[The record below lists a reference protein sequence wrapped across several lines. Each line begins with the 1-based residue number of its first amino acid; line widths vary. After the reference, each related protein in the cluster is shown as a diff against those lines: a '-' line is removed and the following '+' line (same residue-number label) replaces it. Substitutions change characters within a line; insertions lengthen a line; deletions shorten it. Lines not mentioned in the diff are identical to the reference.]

1 MPVKV
6 VDVSAVAAMIFGEP
20 ENDRVADR
28 LTGATL
34 KSPTLFDYELSSV
47 CLKKF
52 RKSDNPDAA
61 LIAYQ
66 LRRGLTIELVQV
78 DHDDVLKLAQNTGLT
93 AYDAS
98 YLWLSEHLGVEL
110 VTLDKQLAKAAARR

>member
-52 RKSDNPDAA
+52 RKSDIPNAA